1 MPAGCWILL
10 LAYIILV
17 HERLEKKKKK
27 KKKNVCRQ
35 ISNIPPSYGSLFRLI
50 VSIIPQLFTFIIM
63 QFVGVES
70 LTRGGAP
77 TNVPMVAH
85 KIEAPE
91 SHGGSG
97 WVLIPANGFYNKI
110 VIWLHGLA
118 DTPDPWVNNMPQLGL
133 ENCKFILP
141 QARSRPV
148 MIYGQK
154 VVNAWSDLFGMNP
167 NVPEDKVG
175 IEESADRIARLIHAE
190 IDIGINPN
198 RIAVIGFSQGGAIAL
213 HLSLRLPFAIGG
225 CIALNSWLPLRQEY
239 PAMLS
244 QGSRGIRLVHRIQKS
259 RNEISSSPFHPSLPT
274 LTTI

>member
-1 MPAGCWILL
+1 M
-10 LAYIILV
+10 
-17 HERLEKKKKK
+17 E
-27 KKKNVCRQ
+27 
-35 ISNIPPSYGSLFRLI
+35 
-50 VSIIPQLFTFIIM
+50 
-63 QFVGVES
+63 FVGVEA

-85 KIEAPE
+85 KITAEE
-91 SHGGSG
+91 SKGGSG
-97 WVLIPANGFYNKI
+97 VVLIPANGFYNK
-110 VIWLHGLA
+110 VIIMLHGLA

-167 NVPEDKVG
+167 SVPEDKIG
-175 IEESADRIARLIHAE
+175 IEESSDRITRLIHAE

-198 RIAVIGFSQGGAIAL
+198 RIAIIGFSQGGAIAL
-213 HLSLRLPFAIGG
+213 HVSLRLPFAIGG
-225 CIALNSWLPLRQEY
+225 CVALNSWLPLRQEY

-244 QGSRGIRLVHRIQKS
+244 HASRGMRSVKRTN
-259 RNEISSSPFHPSLPT
+259 RREITSPPFHSPFYHSHRRLTILLPT
-274 LTTI
+274 LSPQ

>member
-1 MPAGCWILL
+1 
-10 LAYIILV
+10 
-17 HERLEKKKKK
+17 
-27 KKKNVCRQ
+27 
-35 ISNIPPSYGSLFRLI
+35 
-50 VSIIPQLFTFIIM
+50 M

-77 TNVPMVAH
+77 ANVPMVAH
-85 KIEAPE
+85 KIDAPE
-91 SHGGSG
+91 SNGGSG
-97 WVLIPANGFYNKI
+97 IVLIPANGFYNKI
-110 VIWLHGLA
+110 IIWLHGLA

-167 NVPEDKVG
+167 NVPEDKIG

-225 CIALNSWLPLRQEY
+225 CIALNGWLPLRQEY

-244 QGSRGIRLVHRIQKS
+244 HASRGIK
-259 RNEISSSPFHPSLPT
+259 
-274 LTTI
+274 